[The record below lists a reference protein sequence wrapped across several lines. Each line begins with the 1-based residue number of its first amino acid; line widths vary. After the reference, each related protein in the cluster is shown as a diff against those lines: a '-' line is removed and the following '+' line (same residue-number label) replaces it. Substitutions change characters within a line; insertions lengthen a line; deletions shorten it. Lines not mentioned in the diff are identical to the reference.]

1 MKDGQLFTQ
10 GTTQEMIKKMYWMN
24 YTKWTYGF
32 VRLKAADSVFI
43 SKTNIRREEMKKL
56 VVGILILASFG
67 LAACGNSNN
76 TSQADTKKA
85 AHKLKLH

>member
-43 SKTNIRREEMKKL
+43 SKTNIRREEMK
-56 VVGILILASFG
+56 
-67 LAACGNSNN
+67 N
-76 TSQADTKKA
+76 
-85 AHKLKLH
+85 

>member
-1 MKDGQLFTQ
+1 
-10 GTTQEMIKKMYWMN
+10 MN
-24 YTKWTYGF
+24 CTKWTYGF

-76 TSQADTKKA
+76 TSQVQRKA
-85 AHKLKLH
+85 VRKLKQH